1 LKYGNSKIIGILSLI
16 WISIFCGFTADRIP
30 QRVICMA
37 PALTEICF
45 ALEFGDHIVGVTD
58 FCRYPPEVR
67 SMPKVG
73 GFLNPNLEKI
83 VLLNPDLVFL
93 VPEEKQIGDHLSK
106 LGIQTMTI
114 STYTVEDTKQ
124 AMIAMAAAL
133 GDKSRGE
140 ALSRKLARELEI
152 LSEGS
157 GPANKPSVLMVV
169 GRDTGG
175 LSNIYI
181 AGTGTFLNEL
191 LIVAGGR
198 NAYQDKILYPD
209 LSLEGISMLNP
220 DIIIEFW
227 SDAGLTDE
235 QRRKL
240 ISDWAR
246 LSYISA
252 VRTGRIFILDD
263 ASLTIPG
270 PRIVESV
277 RKIKKC
283 LVAGKKT
290 I

>member
-83 VLLNPDLVFL
+83 VLLNPNLVFL

-140 ALSRKLARELEI
+140 ALSRKLAR
-152 LSEGS
+152 
-157 GPANKPSVLMVV
+157 
-169 GRDTGG
+169 G
-175 LSNIYI
+175 L
-181 AGTGTFLNEL
+181 
-191 LIVAGGR
+191 
-198 NAYQDKILYPD
+198 D

-220 DIIIEFW
+220 AIIIEFW

-283 LVAGKKT
+283 LATGKK
-290 I
+290 